1 MSEFRTVKISMDGEN
16 IDLKVKKSETILDA
30 ALENDIDLPYSC
42 QSGVCTACM
51 AHLSSGKVGWKS
63 LMDCQ
68 TRRLM
73 MDIYYAVRHYQLQTM
88 LKLKLTNSFHT
99 YCIIIT

>member
-1 MSEFRTVKISMDGEN
+1 MDGEN

-51 AHLSSGKVGWKS
+51 AHLSSDGLSDEEIDDGYI
-63 LMDCQ
+63 LCCQ
-68 TRRLM
+68 ALPTS
-73 MDIYYAVRHYQLQTM
+73 DNVEIEVD
-88 LKLKLTNSFHT
+88 
-99 YCIIIT
+99 

>member
-1 MSEFRTVKISMDGEN
+1 MDGEN

-51 AHLSSGKVGWKS
+51 AHLSSGKVEMEVSDGLS
-63 LMDCQ
+63 DEEIDDGYILCCQ
-68 TRRLM
+68 ALPTQ
-73 MDIYYAVRHYQLQTM
+73 IM
-88 LKLKLTNSFHT
+88 LKLKLTNSFHF